1 MQITPIQQYR
11 TQNIQPKAGLAKSD
25 IGFQG
30 LHVSKCTLKRL
41 GVTREKLL
49 QNKSIKDCAD
59 RAEVFIK
66 SKNKLNSSN
75 LKKEISLGGFTGLSF
90 GVAAATF
97 SAMLHAVGA
106 IESLKF
112 ALGVS
117 AGIGISMPILF
128 GGAYLLS
135 NIISPLKNTARMQAS
150 DGVKNGKPTGRKTK
164 VYEMDSKY
172 LSDKYKNFKL
182 SEELLKLG
190 NQDFRKITY
199 KYRDRNF
206 GDTKTFLDILNED
219 KVKTDFKNGD
229 IFNYKLNEQGDTLLT
244 RFFDIVPNETNEKE
258 YRQIIDRMKNMHGII
273 YNQKD
278 SYGISVLEKI
288 LNSENPQGLELV
300 QNYKFPYMEEIDWVY
315 NNIADEDFKNKARNL
330 KIDFE
335 SNIGEIFGYAPYN
348 ENLLSKIL
356 SSPFLDKD
364 EYSKQV
370 LEFAKKNFSKS
381 YTTETIYPALMKYG
395 MLPTEIIDDRI
406 KELEVNLEQNAV
418 NNDSGYGYYL

>member
-1 MQITPIQQYR
+1 
-11 TQNIQPKAGLAKSD
+11 
-25 IGFQG
+25 
-30 LHVSKCTLKRL
+30 
-41 GVTREKLL
+41 
-49 QNKSIKDCAD
+49 
-59 RAEVFIK
+59 
-66 SKNKLNSSN
+66 
-75 LKKEISLGGFTGLSF
+75 
-90 GVAAATF
+90 
-97 SAMLHAVGA
+97 
-106 IESLKF
+106 
-112 ALGVS
+112 
-117 AGIGISMPILF
+117 
-128 GGAYLLS
+128 
-135 NIISPLKNTARMQAS
+135 MQAS
-150 DGVKNGKPTGRKTK
+150 DGVKNSKPTGRKTK
-164 VYEMDSKY
+164 DYEMSSEY
-172 LSDKYKNFKL
+172 LSDKYKNFRL

-199 KYRDRNF
+199 KYRDRDF
-206 GDTKTFLDILNED
+206 SDTKTFLDILNED

-315 NNIADEDFKNKARNL
+315 NNLAGKDFKNKAKDL

-335 SNIGEIFGYAPYN
+335 SNIGEIFGYAAYN

-381 YTTETIYPALMKYG
+381 YTTETVYPALMKYG

-418 NNDSGYGYYL
+418 NNDSGYGYYS

>member
-1 MQITPIQQYR
+1 MIFPLEYT
-11 TQNIQPKAGLAKSD
+11 AK
-25 IGFQG
+25 
-30 LHVSKCTLKRL
+30 
-41 GVTREKLL
+41 
-49 QNKSIKDCAD
+49 
-59 RAEVFIK
+59 
-66 SKNKLNSSN
+66 
-75 LKKEISLGGFTGLSF
+75 
-90 GVAAATF
+90 
-97 SAMLHAVGA
+97 
-106 IESLKF
+106 
-112 ALGVS
+112 
-117 AGIGISMPILF
+117 
-128 GGAYLLS
+128 
-135 NIISPLKNTARMQAS
+135 MQAS

-164 VYEMDSKY
+164 DYEMSSEY
-172 LSDKYKNFKL
+172 LSDKYKNFRL

-199 KYRDRNF
+199 KYRDRDF
-206 GDTKTFLDILNED
+206 SDTKTFLDILNED

-335 SNIGEIFGYAPYN
+335 SNIGEIFGYAAYN

-356 SSPFLDKD
+356 SSPFLNKD

-370 LEFAKKNFSKS
+370 LEFAKKNFSRS

-406 KELEVNLEQNAV
+406 KELENNLERNAV

>member
-1 MQITPIQQYR
+1 MSLIFPLEYTP
-11 TQNIQPKAGLAKSD
+11 
-25 IGFQG
+25 
-30 LHVSKCTLKRL
+30 
-41 GVTREKLL
+41 
-49 QNKSIKDCAD
+49 
-59 RAEVFIK
+59 
-66 SKNKLNSSN
+66 
-75 LKKEISLGGFTGLSF
+75 
-90 GVAAATF
+90 
-97 SAMLHAVGA
+97 
-106 IESLKF
+106 
-112 ALGVS
+112 
-117 AGIGISMPILF
+117 
-128 GGAYLLS
+128 
-135 NIISPLKNTARMQAS
+135 RMQAS
-150 DGVKNGKPTGRKTK
+150 GGVKNGKPTGRKTK
-164 VYEMDSKY
+164 DYEMSSEY
-172 LSDKYKNFKL
+172 LSDKYKNFRL

-190 NQDFRKITY
+190 NQDFRKIMY
-199 KYRDRNF
+199 KYRDRDF
-206 GDTKTFLDILNED
+206 GDAKTFLDILNED

-244 RFFDIVPNETNEKE
+244 RFFDIVPNETNEEE
-258 YRQIIDRMKNMHGII
+258 YKQIIDRMKNMYGII

-278 SYGISVLEKI
+278 NYGISVLEKI
-288 LNSENPQGLELV
+288 LNSENPYGLELV

-370 LEFAKKNFSKS
+370 LEFAKKNFSRS
-381 YTTETIYPALMKYG
+381 YTTETIYPALMKYD

-406 KELEVNLEQNAV
+406 KELENNLERNAV

>member
-1 MQITPIQQYR
+1 MHISQIQQYR
-11 TQNIQPKAGLAKSD
+11 IQNIQPKAGLAKSD

-66 SKNKLNSSN
+66 SKTCLSSN
-75 LKKEISLGGFTGLSF
+75 RFDSDALKDAVVFGVCGGVFGAVIGGLLHAFGVVESLGL
-90 GVAAATF
+90 
-97 SAMLHAVGA
+97 AMGIPV
-106 IESLKF
+106 
-112 ALGVS
+112 
-117 AGIGISMPILF
+117 GIGASLPILA
-128 GGAYLLS
+128 GGASLLS
-135 NIISPLKNTARMQAS
+135 LIFPLEYTAKIQAS
-150 DGVKNGKPTGRKTK
+150 DGVKNSKPTGRQTK
-164 VYEMDSKY
+164 VYEMDSKC
-172 LSDKYKNFKL
+172 LSGKYFNL
-182 SEELLKLG
+182 SGELLKLG

-199 KYRDRNF
+199 KYRDRDF
-206 GDTKTFLDILNED
+206 GDAKTFLDILNED
-219 KVKTDFKNGD
+219 KVKTDFTNGD

-315 NNIADEDFKNKARNL
+315 NNIVDEDFKNKAKDL

-335 SNIGEIFGYAPYN
+335 SNIEEIFGYAPYN

-381 YTTETIYPALMKYG
+381 YTTETVYPALMKYG

-406 KELEVNLEQNAV
+406 KELEVNLEQNAI
-418 NNDSGYGYYL
+418 NNNRGYWYYL

>member
-1 MQITPIQQYR
+1 MQITPIQNHQ
-11 TQNIQPKAGLAKSD
+11 QN
-25 IGFQG
+25 FQG
-30 LHVSKCTLKRL
+30 LHAGKRTLKRL

-66 SKNKLNSSN
+66 SKTYLSSN
-75 LKKEISLGGFTGLSF
+75 RFDSDELEGAAGLGLFA
-90 GVAAATF
+90 GVC
-97 SAMLHAVGA
+97 VGVPGA
-106 IESLKF
+106 IIGGLLYAFDVAESLEL
-112 ALGVS
+112 AMGIPV
-117 AGIGISMPILF
+117 GIGASLPILA

-135 NIISPLKNTARMQAS
+135 LIFPLEYTARMQAS

-244 RFFDIVPNETNEKE
+244 RFFDIVPNKANEKE

-315 NNIADEDFKNKARNL
+315 NNIANKDFKNKAKDL

-356 SSPFLDKD
+356 SSPFLNKD
-364 EYSKQV
+364 GYSKQV
-370 LEFAKKNFSKS
+370 LEFAKKNFSRS

-395 MLPTEIIDDRI
+395 MLPKEIIDDRI